1 MRSLKEKILFI
12 DIDGV
17 LFGEYD
23 DCYQLRPGVSSF
35 FTWAHQYFRLE
46 FLTCWSWS
54 RVQDL
59 LELLYID
66 RRSLQIGYRVWY
78 DFKTDGIHPEKDE
91 FYLIDDNLIAEEI
104 AQLERWGLKER
115 YLKVE
120 RTGKE
125 ELYRVQKQIMELE
138 QIMEG
143 K

>member
-1 MRSLKEKILFI
+1 MEIVKEKVLFI

-35 FTWAHQYFRLE
+35 FNWAHQYFRLE

-78 DFKTDGIHPEKDE
+78 NFKTDGIHPEKDQ
-91 FYLIDDNLIAEEI
+91 FYLIDDNLIAEEV

-120 RTGKE
+120 RTGKN
-125 ELYRVQKQIMELE
+125 ELYRIQEQIMGLE

-143 K
+143 